1 VPVNADELRECTR
14 PQSGENICIRAEN
27 SSRYSQ
33 YLSADLQNVRSGG
46 IIGTEF
52 L

>member
-1 VPVNADELRECTR
+1 VPVNADELLECTR
-14 PQSGENICIRAEN
+14 PQSGGNICIGAGN

-33 YLSADLQNVRSGG
+33 YLSADLQNIRSGG
-46 IIGTEF
+46 IIGTGF